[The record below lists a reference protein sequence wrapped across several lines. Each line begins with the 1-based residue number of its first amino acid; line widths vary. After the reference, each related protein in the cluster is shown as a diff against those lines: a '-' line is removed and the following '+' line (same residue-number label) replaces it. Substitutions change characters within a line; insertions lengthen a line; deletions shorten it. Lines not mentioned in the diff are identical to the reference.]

1 MNKSDGGTDANRRFH
16 HAATMISCGYDLNN
30 LAAITG
36 TGLYFA
42 VKDIR
47 L

>member
-1 MNKSDGGTDANRRFH
+1 MNKSDGGTDANRRFPR
-16 HAATMISCGYDLNN
+16 AAMISCGYDLNN